1 MAGAGRPADLFRA
14 ARHAHDGRAGL
25 MRRRSFMAGVAATAL
40 LRPHASLAE
49 TGPTLLDEARG
60 LAARPYIDR
69 SAPLPPPFTGLGYD
83 AYRGI
88 RPIPGRSAIL
98 PHGPD
103 FAFDLLPPGLF
114 FPDPVR
120 IDRMTRDGPEE
131 IAFAPGLF
139 DFDTRYFDAVPDT
152 APGAGFSGLR
162 LRHPL
167 NAPDSLDEVLVLQGA
182 SYFRAIGQAMV
193 YGLSARAVALGT
205 GGPAPE
211 EFPRFTHLRLHP
223 AQSGEVRIEA
233 VIDSPSLAG
242 HLDMTLRPG
251 RDTVTEIAVTLLTR
265 REIADIGVAP
275 LTSMYLKGPLRA
287 SVSDDFRPRV
297 HDSDL
302 LLIENGAGERLWR
315 PISNPARIETS
326 AFLDDGP
333 VSFGLFQTP
342 RDFADF
348 EDTEARY
355 HDRPSAIVRPEGD
368 WGRGAVMLVEIPTG
382 DEFMDNIVAFWRP
395 ETPLEAGS
403 EHRFAYSITWTRD
416 APATEAARAIVQSRS
431 GREHDR
437 PGARRYVID
446 ITGPPDGLAPE
457 ITGPATARIDGI
469 SVFALPGGGGTRL
482 TFLLSPGEIDGADI
496 RLGLRDGDSAS
507 PAPVWLHR
515 WTRARDGGV

>member
-1 MAGAGRPADLFRA
+1 
-14 ARHAHDGRAGL
+14 
-25 MRRRSFMAGVAATAL
+25 MAGVAAAAL
-40 LRPHASLAE
+40 LRPGRAGGQTAPS
-49 TGPTLLDEARG
+49 LLDEARR
-60 LAARPYIDR
+60 LASRPYAQQ
-69 SAPLPPPFTGLGYD
+69 SPPLPPPFAGLSYD

-88 RPIPGRSAIL
+88 RPIPGQSALL
-98 PHGPD
+98 PHGAD
-103 FAFDLLPPGLF
+103 FALDLLPPGLF

-120 IDRMTRDGPEE
+120 VDRVTETGAAP

-139 DFDTRYFDAVPDT
+139 DFDDRYFDDVPDT

-162 LRHPL
+162 LRYAL
-167 NAPDSLDEVLVLQGA
+167 NAPDLLDEVLVVQGA

-205 GGPAPE
+205 GGPVPE

-223 AQSGEVRIEA
+223 AEGGAVRIEA

-242 HLDMTLRPG
+242 HLEMTLRPG
-251 RDTVTEIAVTLLTR
+251 GDTVTECAVTLLPR

-297 HDSDL
+297 HDSDV

-315 PISNPARIETS
+315 PISNPARLETS
-326 AFLDDGP
+326 AFVDEGP
-333 VSFGLFQTP
+333 VSFGLFQTA
-342 RDFADF
+342 RRFEDF

-355 HDRPSAIVRPEGD
+355 HDRPSAIVHPVGD
-368 WGRGAVMLVEIPTG
+368 WGPGAVMLVEIPTG

-395 ETPLEAGS
+395 EAPLAPGS

-416 APATEAARAIVQSRS
+416 DPASGARRAVVQSRS

-437 PGARRYVID
+437 PGTRRYVID
-446 ITGPPDGLAPE
+446 VTGEPDGLLPE
-457 ITGPATARIDGI
+457 ITGPEAVEIDGV
-469 SVFALPGGGGTRL
+469 SAFALPGGGTRL
-482 TFLLSPGEIDGADI
+482 TFLLAPGDTDAADL
-496 RLGLRDGDSAS
+496 RVVLRDDGSAEA
-507 PAPVWLHR
+507 PPVWLHR